1 VFVDSQEYNQ
11 DENYFLTGDGV
22 SMLFK
27 CNLRLVATLI
37 FIAALFEYIPHAGA
51 SVDVYLGLNVGSVL
65 MKEENT
71 GTEYNHQSSFFV
83 GHWGYSLGVR
93 PKLDLGKFSL
103 GVVGEVG
110 WVGNSMERKLTTAT
124 DKTNYRNE
132 FRRGLAGPTVALNT
146 GASSIIFEYYP
157 WVQNSVFYSD
167 NKTENP
173 FRKDDTLKATGYGFG
188 FNFGFSNGFAS
199 QILYKNLVYKEVMMN
214 GLKAVLPNDQFKL
227 LKVDEVTLGF
237 VLKF

>member
-1 VFVDSQEYNQ
+1 MQFKSSLQFVVFLFFFVTL
-11 DENYFLTGDGV
+11 FL
-22 SMLFK
+22 
-27 CNLRLVATLI
+27 
-37 FIAALFEYIPHAGA
+37 YPPHASA

-65 MKEENT
+65 MKEENA
-71 GTEYNHQSSFFV
+71 GTDYNHQSSFFV

-103 GVVGEVG
+103 GVIGEVG

-124 DKTNYRNE
+124 DSSSYRNE
-132 FRRGLAGPTVALNT
+132 FRRGLAGATAALNT

-173 FRKDDTLKATGYGFG
+173 FRKDDALKATGYGFG

-199 QILYKNLVYKEVMMN
+199 QILYKNLVYKDVTMN
-214 GLKAVLPNDQFKL
+214 GLKITIPNDQFKS
-227 LKVDEVTLGF
+227 LKVDEITLGF